1 MPLPSWLI
9 WIGFSGPSTIL
20 GKRTDTQSSVLSRR
34 ADSMRSLSSIMG
46 RSQRMNRGIAIRL
59 ANQVL
64 LPPAPALDMQ
74 IRCLIPCFCIT
85 AITALTESETRVVCF
100 PSPLPPMPRQR
111 MTASTPLRHYSRS
124 SNQSGLPPTAM
135 CAGCWSASFEGART
149 TATTSCPCFSAC
161 VKTSPPVSPMSPRT
175 ATFMNRLDGLA
186 REPWKILSCELE
198 HCCPVGLR
206 KLPQEPAHPGLSK
219 ALVALEGS
227 FILLSWGGARQ
238 RPSRA
243 LEAPEPRARGAGP
256 RC

>member
-1 MPLPSWLI
+1 MNLVVFLHKPCLLVP
-9 WIGFSGPSTIL
+9 
-20 GKRTDTQSSVLSRR
+20 RHVL
-34 ADSMRSLSSIMG
+34 
-46 RSQRMNRGIAIRL
+46 
-59 ANQVL
+59 
-64 LPPAPALDMQ
+64 
-74 IRCLIPCFCIT
+74 
-85 AITALTESETRVVCF
+85 E
-100 PSPLPPMPRQR
+100 
-111 MTASTPLRHYSRS
+111 
-124 SNQSGLPPTAM
+124 
-135 CAGCWSASFEGART
+135 
-149 TATTSCPCFSAC
+149 
-161 VKTSPPVSPMSPRT
+161 
-175 ATFMNRLDGLA
+175 NRLDGLA